1 MTDPAEGAPTP
12 PPSGNLEAPP
22 PPAASVQAPPPPA
35 GGTGAPPP
43 PSGNWQAPPPPSTP
57 GGFQIQA
64 VAVEAG
70 PAPGIAYAELVERII
85 ALFVDGVIVAI
96 IGFIV
101 TFVVG
106 LIGGGLVLLLL
117 GGLVSAAISLTYFV
131 YTWTTM
137 RASPG
142 QKILNL
148 ETVNAADGATM
159 VQRQAVLRW
168 LWLWGPQAI
177 IGVIPFVALLAWPLE
192 ILYGLFLLYTT
203 SQSSKRQGYHDVQ
216 AQTVVIKRAAA

>member
-12 PPSGNLEAPP
+12 PPSGNLDAPP
-22 PPAASVQAPPPPA
+22 PPAANVQAPPPPA
-35 GGTGAPPP
+35 GNVGTPPP
-43 PSGNWQAPPPPSTP
+43 PSGNWQPPQAPAS

-64 VAVEAG
+64 VTVEAG

-85 ALFVDGVIVAI
+85 ALFIDGVIVAI

-101 TFVVG
+101 SAVVG
-106 LIGGGLVLLLL
+106 AIGGGLVFLLL

-142 QKILNL
+142 QRILNL

-177 IGVIPFVALLAWPLE
+177 IGVIPFVALVAWPLE

-216 AQTVVIKRAAA
+216 AKSVVIKRAAA